1 MRIPWLLAVAAALL
15 AAATAAC
22 GGAEDG
28 STEDGSA
35 AVSPAAVGTA
45 AAETGPFAI
54 TLYTSVTQNT
64 VDAVVEGFTRAHPG
78 SSVDVFRATTGD
90 LNARIAA
97 DERSGGLHADVIWG
111 TDPLSMQSYADQDLL
126 APWPLGDI
134 DGVPKEYQSEEFW
147 GTRVLTLVLVTNN
160 ALRPQPES
168 WSDLT
173 DSTYRDKVALPNP
186 AAAGSAFAA
195 LGYFSQAKGFG
206 MDFYRD
212 LKANGAVQVG
222 TVPEVVTD
230 VATGRYQLGI
240 TLSNEAATAMAKGS
254 PVTLVWPKDGAIAL
268 YSPIAATK
276 AAKEPAAAAAWMRYV
291 LSTDGQERI
300 AATGWQP
307 VLEGIDGPQRP
318 AGATVVA
325 PDWSALFGGQ
335 RDLLAQYQSIF
346 GG

>member
-1 MRIPWLLAVAAALL
+1 MRISRLLAVAAALL
-15 AAATAAC
+15 ATAATAC
-22 GGAEDG
+22 GGEDG
-28 STEDGSA
+28 PTEHGPA
-35 AVSPAAVGTA
+35 AASPAAAGTPA
-45 AAETGPFAI
+45 SATGPFSL

-64 VDAVVEGFTRAHPG
+64 VDAVVEGFTKAYPG

-97 DERSGGLHADVIWG
+97 DERSGGLRADVIWG

-134 DGVPKEYQSEEFW
+134 DGVPTEYQAEEFW
-147 GTRVLTLVLVTNN
+147 GTRVLTLVLVANN
-160 ALRPQPES
+160 ALSPKPES

-212 LKANGAVQVG
+212 LKANGAVQVA

-240 TLSNEAATAMAKGS
+240 TLSSEVVAAMAKGS
-254 PVTLVWPKDGAIAL
+254 PVTMVWPKDGAIAL
-268 YSPIAATK
+268 YSPIAATS
-276 AAKEPAAAAAWMRYV
+276 AAKEPAAAEAWMRYV

-307 VLEGIDGPQRP
+307 VLEGIEGPERP

-335 RDLLAQYQSIF
+335 RDLLAQYQAIF